1 MSSENKN
8 NNQQGTK
15 PHTKMEEDYLSSLT
29 PKEKMAYEIAKSHLG
44 TLFTL
49 SKTSGYLQWKKA
61 QDNPN

>member
-1 MSSENKN
+1 
-8 NNQQGTK
+8 
-15 PHTKMEEDYLSSLT
+15 MEEDYLLSLT

>member
-1 MSSENKN
+1 MTSETEN
-8 NNQQGTK
+8 NSRSTN
-15 PHTKMEEDYLSSLT
+15 PYTKMEEDYLLSLT

-61 QDNPN
+61 QDNNN

>member
-1 MSSENKN
+1 MTSENEN
-8 NNQQGTK
+8 NSRSTK
-15 PHTKMEEDYLSSLT
+15 PYTKMEEDYLLSLT

-61 QDNPN
+61 QDNNN

>member
-1 MSSENKN
+1 MSSENEN
-8 NNQQGTK
+8 NNHGTK
-15 PHTKMEEDYLSSLT
+15 PHTKMEEDYLLSLT

>member
-1 MSSENKN
+1 MTSENEN
-8 NNQQGTK
+8 HNHGTK

>member
-1 MSSENKN
+1 MSSENEN
-8 NNQQGTK
+8 NNHGKKT
-15 PHTKMEEDYLSSLT
+15 HTKMEENYLLSLT
-29 PKEKMAYEIAKSHLG
+29 SKEKMAYEIAKSHLG